1 MEKPRRGFYLL
12 PIGTALYALGGFQYD
27 GGFFYLA
34 DVEEFVEETGTW
46 KPAKSLDG
54 TRSQYGGVAITRDLF
69 CGESGKIV
77 SENVK

>member
-1 MEKPRRGFYLL
+1 MEKKRGRFHLL
-12 PIGTALYALGGFQYD
+12 SIDGNVFALGGGYYD
-27 GGFFYLA
+27 GGWNRLA
-34 DVEEFVEETGTW
+34 DVEEFVEETRTW

-54 TRSQYGGVAITRDLF
+54 ERGSYGGVAITRDLF